1 MSIAMQV
8 LKCRAAISRHVC
20 FDLFDGLIAPHFDL
34 ICDLKR
40 AANLND
46 LGAVKYLI
54 SVGANLNPII
64 INTLYIDLMSG
75 LSESSIMSLPRR
87 AMLQYFE
94 SLGVSRRARRNAL
107 CIAASTGSTDSVSY
121 LLNCGLDARDLH
133 DALIE
138 AVDYHKFD
146 AVKLLVEAGAAFR
159 ARNDHAMR
167 LAAAKGDLEI
177 VKYLISAG
185 ADLHADNDYALRLSA
200 YYGYLHVVKYL
211 VEAGAH
217 VRAIEDFAIRWAAHN
232 DKYDVVKHLMSVGA
246 DLCAR
251 NREVFEYAARI
262 NNHAR
267 LAFVTELVAAHQS
280 T

>member
-1 MSIAMQV
+1 MSIAIQV
-8 LKCRAAISRHVC
+8 LRCRAAISRHVC

-34 ICDLKR
+34 IHDLKR

-46 LGAVKYLI
+46 LGAVQYLI

-64 INTLYIDLMSG
+64 INTLYIDLVSG
-75 LSESSIMSLPRR
+75 SSIMSLPRR

-107 CIAASTGSTDSVSY
+107 CIAASAGSTDSVSY
-121 LLNCGLDARDLH
+121 LLERGLDARDLH

-138 AVDYHKFD
+138 AVDYHRFD
-146 AVKLLVEAGAAFR
+146 VVKLLVEAGAAFR
-159 ARNDHAMR
+159 ARNDHALR
-167 LAAAKGDLEI
+167 LAAAKGDLKI

-200 YYGYLHVVKYL
+200 YYGHLDVVKHL
-211 VEAGAH
+211 VAAGAH
-217 VRAIEDFAIRWAAHN
+217 VRAIEDFAVRWAAHN
-232 DKYDVVKHLMSVGA
+232 DMYHTVEYLVSVGA

-251 NREVFEYAARI
+251 NREVFAYAAQK
-262 NNHAR
+262 NNRAC
-267 LAFVTELVAAHQS
+267 LTFCESLVSIH
-280 T
+280 